1 MKQAVAYLRVSTSK
15 QARSGLGL
23 EAQRSIIDQF
33 AKRESLTIISWHEEV
48 ETGKGA
54 DALDRRPVLKAT
66 IEMARRKGAIVLVA
80 KLDRLSRDVH
90 FISGLM
96 SQKVPFVVAELGY
109 DTDPFLLHIFAAL
122 AEKERALISQRTKAA
137 LAQKKAA
144 GGLLGNRTN
153 LAEAQRLGA
162 ATNSNAARDFA
173 GSLAPLISE
182 LHRKGFRSARS
193 IATELE
199 RLGVSTA
206 RGGRWTGVQVARIL
220 RLRAVAE

>member
-1 MKQAVAYLRVSTSK
+1 MKQAVAYIRVSTSK

-33 AKRESLTIISWHEEV
+33 AQREILTILSWHEEV

-54 DALDRRPVLKAT
+54 DALDRRPVLKAA
-66 IEMARRKGAIVLVA
+66 IETARKSGAVVLVA

-144 GGLLGNRTN
+144 GGVLGNRTN
-153 LAEAQRLGA
+153 LHEAQSLGA
-162 ATNSNAARDFA
+162 AANSRAAREFA
-173 GSLAPLISE
+173 LSIWPLISE
-182 LHRKGFRSARS
+182 LQRSGFPSARN
-193 IATELE
+193 IADELS

-206 RGGRWTGVQVARIL
+206 RGGRWTGVQVARI
-220 RLRAVAE
+220 VAKAAGD

>member
-15 QARSGLGL
+15 QARSGLGI
-23 EAQRSIIDQF
+23 EAQRSIIDNF
-33 AKRESLTIISWHEEV
+33 AQRESLSILSWYDEV

-54 DALDRRPVLKAT
+54 DALDRRPVLKEA
-66 IEMARRKGAIVLVA
+66 IESARKKGAVVLVA

-153 LAEAQRLGA
+153 LPEAQRLGA
-162 ATNSNAARDFA
+162 VTNSKAARDFA
-173 GSLAPLISE
+173 GSLTPLIAE
-182 LHRKGFRSARS
+182 LQRTGFRSARS
-193 IATELE
+193 IAAELD
-199 RLGVSTA
+199 RLGVNTA

-220 RLRAVAE
+220 RLKASTE

>member
-1 MKQAVAYLRVSTSK
+1 LKQAVAYLRVSTSK
-15 QARSGLGL
+15 QARSGLGI
-23 EAQRSIIDQF
+23 EAQRSIIHQF
-33 AKRESLTIISWHEEV
+33 AQREAISILSWYEEI
-48 ETGKGA
+48 ETGKGG
-54 DALDRRPVLKAT
+54 DALDRRPVLKAA
-66 IEMARRKGAIVLVA
+66 IEFARRNGAVILVA

-144 GGLLGNRTN
+144 GGVLGNRTN
-153 LAEAQRLGA
+153 LAEAQRLGTV
-162 ATNSNAARDFA
+162 TNSNAARDFA
-173 GSLAPLISE
+173 GSLAPLIAD
-182 LHRKGFRSARS
+182 LQRTGFHSARS
-193 IATELE
+193 IAVELE

-220 RLRAVAE
+220 NLMARTG